1 MIVSTTK
8 GKYMKYTLTALAVA
22 SLFSTAATAGT
33 LTGEVRFG
41 GVANNQANSTEYR
54 VEYWDTIGATNVG
67 AELQTKQGQNA
78 GALGS
83 LVSVKAGPALPEVA
97 GLQLAAYGE
106 VGKNLDEGNNFE
118 FWGAA
123 VKARKTLVGP
133 LSLNVGYRH
142 REGFA
147 AGDIN
152 EERLNA
158 GLGYAV
164 TDKLAVGATYYRTR
178 GTNDSDAVGV
188 GVTHKF

>member
-1 MIVSTTK
+1 
-8 GKYMKYTLTALAVA
+8 MKYTLTALAVA

-41 GVANNQANSTEYR
+41 GVANNQANSTEYK
-54 VEYWDTIGATNVG
+54 VEYWDTIGATKIG

-83 LVSVKAGPALPEVA
+83 KISFKAGPALPEVA

-106 VGKNLDEGNNFE
+106 VGKNLAPGNNFE

-123 VKARKTLVGP
+123 VKARRSLIGP
-133 LSLNVGYRH
+133 LSLNAGYRH

-152 EERLNA
+152 EERLHA
-158 GLGYAV
+158 GLGYEV
-164 TDKLAVGATYYRTR
+164 SDKLAVGATYYRTR
-178 GTNDSDAVGV
+178 GTNPSDAVGV

>member
-1 MIVSTTK
+1 
-8 GKYMKYTLTALAVA
+8 MKKLIAIAALA
-22 SLFSTAATAGT
+22 TAAVATPAFAGS
-33 LTGEVRFG
+33 LTGEIRLSDVNG
-41 GVANNQANSTEYR
+41 SANSTEYR
-54 VEYWDTIGATNVG
+54 AEYWNNLGALKLG
-67 AELQTKQGQNA
+67 AEFQTKQGENA

-83 LVSVKAGPALPEVA
+83 KVSVKAGPALPSVA

-106 VGKNLDEGNNFE
+106 VGKNLAAGHNFE

-123 VKARKTLVGP
+123 VKASKELVGP

-152 EERLNA
+152 EERLHA

-164 TDKLAVGATYYRTR
+164 TDKLALGATYYRTR
-178 GTNDSDAVGV
+178 GTGEADAIGL

>member
-1 MIVSTTK
+1 
-8 GKYMKYTLTALAVA
+8 MKYTLTALAVA

-54 VEYWDTIGATNVG
+54 VEYWDTIGATNLG

-83 LVSVKAGPALPEVA
+83 KVSVKAGPALPEVA

-118 FWGAA
+118 VWGAA

>member
-1 MIVSTTK
+1 MFVSTTK

-83 LVSVKAGPALPEVA
+83 KISVKAGPALPEVA

-106 VGKNLDEGNNFE
+106 VGKNLAAGNNFE

-123 VKARKTLVGP
+123 VKARRSLVGP
-133 LSLNVGYRH
+133 LSLNAGYRH

-152 EERLNA
+152 EERLHA
-158 GLGYAV
+158 GLGYEV
-164 TDKLAVGATYYRTR
+164 SDKLAVGATYYRTR
-178 GTNDSDAVGV
+178 GSVESDAVGV